1 MNVELGGFSGKYIS
15 ILYGN
20 MGMGMGCEPIL
31 VQDVCHKAK
40 SMYKH
45 L

>member
-1 MNVELGGFSGKYIS
+1 
-15 ILYGN
+15 
-20 MGMGMGCEPIL
+20 MGMGCEPIL

-45 L
+45 SYIDIDRYRYGYI